1 MSLLHLCQW
10 LSATPAATAMRE
22 SPWIYSLIESIHVL
36 GITALAGTA
45 AVLDLRLLGFTMR
58 REQVSQ
64 VVELITPIAW
74 FGAAIMFGSGLLL
87 FWAKAE
93 NCYANPAFRLKL
105 LLLLLLLAASNPLVF
120 HLTTYRS
127 VASWENATEPP
138 PRAKVAGILSL
149 VLWSGIIVAG
159 RAIAYY
165 H

>member
-36 GITALAGTA
+36 GITALAGAA
-45 AVLDLRLLGFTMR
+45 AVLDLRLLGVMMR

-64 VVELITPIAW
+64 VVEQIEPIAW
-74 FGAAIMFGSGLLL
+74 VGGVVMFGSGLLL

-105 LLLLLLLAASNPLVF
+105 LLLVLAASNPLIF

-127 VASWENATEPP
+127 VASWDGAAKP
-138 PRAKVAGILSL
+138 PRGAKVAGILSL

>member
-10 LSATPAATAMRE
+10 LSATSTATAMRE
-22 SPWIYSLIESIHVL
+22 SPWIYSLIESVHVL

-45 AVLDLRLLGFTMR
+45 AVLDLRLLGVTMR
-58 REQVSQ
+58 QEQVSQ
-64 VVELITPIAW
+64 VVEQIMPIAW
-74 FGAAIMFGSGLLL
+74 FGGVIMFVSGLLL

-93 NCYANPAFRLKL
+93 NCYANPAFRVK
-105 LLLLLLLAASNPLVF
+105 LLLLLLAASNPLVF

-127 VASWENATEPP
+127 VASWNAAADP
-138 PRAKVAGILSL
+138 PRTAKVAGILSL

-159 RAIAYY
+159 RAIAYF

>member
-10 LSATPAATAMRE
+10 LSATSTATAMRE
-22 SPWIYSLIESIHVL
+22 SPWIYSFIESIHVL

-45 AVLDLRLLGFTMR
+45 AVLDLRLLGVVMR

-64 VVELITPIAW
+64 VVDQITPIAW
-74 FGAAIMFGSGLLL
+74 FGAVVMFGSGLLL

-105 LLLLLLLAASNPLVF
+105 LLLLLAASNPLVF
-120 HLTTYRS
+120 HLTTYRG
-127 VASWENATEPP
+127 VASWEIGTEPP
-138 PRAKVAGILSL
+138 RAAKVAGILSL
-149 VLWSGIIVAG
+149 VLWSGIIVTG

>member
-45 AVLDLRLLGFTMR
+45 AVLDLRLLGVTMR

-93 NCYANPAFRLKL
+93 NCYANPAFRLK
-105 LLLLLLLAASNPLVF
+105 LLLLLLAASNPLVF